1 MTKYLTIILSIFTF
15 SLSLG
20 QTAVIKDK
28 DGYTNVRSQPNAN
41 SEILYKLPEDF
52 IFLTFYFREQTT
64 KSDWIPVDIP
74 KHAFSQTDSEQT
86 MIKGYIH
93 KSRVDYLND
102 HIYTGDQVIYSLVN
116 KPFSKK
122 DHQISY
128 TSEGPYIETIDYLFP
143 YGIDG
148 FPPKTE
154 IDSIQLSIND
164 KSIDIPKHLTQGLF
178 NCSTKYKVYKIKNT
192 YYIEQWHSD
201 GAGGYILVWAIKN
214 NTIIQRLVFQGF

>member
-1 MTKYLTIILSIFTF
+1 MTKYLTVLLSLFTF

-28 DGYTNVRSQPNAN
+28 DGYTNVRSQPNST

-52 IFLTFYFREQTT
+52 IFLTFYFSTH
-64 KSDWIPVDIP
+64 SNWIPVDIP
-74 KHAFSQTDSEQT
+74 KNAFSQTDSEQT

-102 HIYTGDQVIYSLVN
+102 HIYNGDQVSYSLVN
-116 KPFSKK
+116 KPFNKTN
-122 DHQISY
+122 HQISY
-128 TSEGPYIETIDYLFP
+128 TSENRYIKTIDHLFP

-154 IDSIQLSIND
+154 IDSIQLSING
-164 KSIDIPKHLTQGLF
+164 KSIDIPKHLTQDLF
-178 NCSTKYKVYKIKNT
+178 NCSTNYKIFKIKNT

-214 NTIIQRLVFQGF
+214 NTIIQRLIFQGF